1 MNYMPTKSRKW
12 LASGIATAVIA
23 SALSLF
29 TVAPASANSV
39 TSVTVSKPLRAT
51 TSNGITIATGRD
63 FGTSADDTTAL
74 IFQMDDSFSKAFSD
88 AGNTAADDT
97 AVWIRL
103 TERPLIAGT
112 TTYGAVKLWN
122 ISSEADRGN
131 GVASTT
137 LALNTWHVLH
147 DESIMPAD
155 GSDDTVTGDETRFA
169 VPFSVD
175 TDGAYTF
182 EYVINFSKTATPIV
196 GSTPVGI
203 NSFDPSGSF
212 TVTAYGAPTATV
224 TAAVTRSG
232 NQDDTITVTLTGGAL
247 AVGESFWMTD
257 DSTFDNAFRV
267 KAARANNYGTV
278 GGADEASDDTV
289 VVDDTRDWRKASDST
304 MTLTVVLDDTGVVT
318 PRAGVHTDLAGTIKI
333 WRNSGFVLPATKA
346 SAATTTLTASELV
359 NAVQSLD
366 ITAPSSNILEDDT
379 MGSGLYEGTWLKSAT
394 TSGST
399 TLSGTFQLTN
409 VADYGKSVQV
419 GLYSGAASSITASST
434 AISSSAIASSS
445 STGAGTWTFTIANQY
460 LDAADETVSV
470 LVGNPGATV
479 ASAGASPKA
488 YQLVA
493 KAATVTPVWTVNGI
507 TWKASEDFPGTL
519 IVAPGATISASVK
532 TVDQFGVAITGQS
545 VVLYTTTTDRNA
557 SKRVQSALSTATGTA
572 SASLIDAGTGISTT
586 TATTRDAIK
595 LTVVD
600 GLEDDS
606 VGSVETV
613 NVAYYSANTLTAPTT
628 NGVAAAAYDGEPVV
642 PGDGSTDAYSSNDRD
657 GAAYDDSLMKFDV
670 TSSVLGASVVF
681 TGTSGVR
688 FYSADTVA
696 PIAGSNI
703 GGTNTATV
711 ALKGTNKVVVDS
723 NSTTGV
729 ATVYWYCITAGTCTV
744 TATAGAATASASA
757 TYSSNAAFARNV
769 VDVKVNDVVG
779 TTGTSTADKKVKVS
793 FKVTDIF
800 GNAVK
805 TFGDTP
811 TVDVMVSGVGS
822 IDGLGSQG
830 TLKTGTDGTAQFYA
844 ASSAAGSMQ
853 ITLDGTGGQFA
864 GVASTTLGTSAAADK
879 KTVTITWSAAPAPE
893 VVYAAPTLTVTK
905 SGNKIILDGTA
916 VEGEGD
922 IIVYIKRVGT
932 TKWVEQAAT
941 IEVAAPGDYNGMR
954 IAPKSNVLIRVKQE
968 GTGKFSNQVVVLK

>member
-29 TVAPASANSV
+29 TVAPASADA
-39 TSVTVSKPLRAT
+39 TSFTVTVSKPARASETYSAGQNQGFGAGPDDSLALLFQFDESLVAGQADDSWLFRMTAGPTGAAVHIYDDST
-51 TSNGITIATGRD
+51 TDSLTNITVASNLNTFYRLASANQDGGNALNALFNAVHTSGYDDSI
-63 FGTSADDTTAL
+63 SADDSIIGMNINLTKVGTYSFDVIIDSDGNGAFTAGEL
-74 IFQMDDSFSKAFSD
+74 SKSFS
-88 AGNTAADDT
+88 
-97 AVWIRL
+97 V
-103 TERPLIAGT
+103 E
-112 TTYGAVKLWN
+112 
-122 ISSEADRGN
+122 
-131 GVASTT
+131 
-137 LALNTWHVLH
+137 
-147 DESIMPAD
+147 
-155 GSDDTVTGDETRFA
+155 
-169 VPFSVD
+169 
-175 TDGAYTF
+175 
-182 EYVINFSKTATPIV
+182 
-196 GSTPVGI
+196 
-203 NSFDPSGSF
+203 
-212 TVTAYGAPTATV
+212 AYGAPALTWSTSTGTGLV
-224 TAAVTRSG
+224 G
-232 NQDDTITVTLTGGAL
+232 KDDTLTLTLTGGSLGDNESIKVVDESTMNVTLSSLGVPTNPVLRNNAGGVL
-247 AVGESFWMTD
+247 AAGTTSESGDDTLTITGGTNAGWVKTGANTMTLSVLVTTSD
-257 DSTFDNAFRV
+257 TATDLT
-267 KAARANNYGTV
+267 GTV
-278 GGADEASDDTV
+278 GAYFDGGVGVSPSTLATAVEVTYTISTTV
-289 VVDDTRDWRKASDST
+289 WAIQD
-304 MTLTVVLDDTGVVT
+304 
-318 PRAGVHTDLAGTIKI
+318 
-333 WRNSGFVLPATKA
+333 
-346 SAATTTLTASELV
+346 
-359 NAVQSLD
+359 LD
-366 ITAPSSNILEDDT
+366 ITAPTTNIIEDDT
-379 MGSGLYEGTWLKSAT
+379 PATGTYSGQLLKSAT

-399 TLSGTFQLTN
+399 TVSGTYQLTN
-409 VADYGKSVQV
+409 VADYGKTTTVA
-419 GLYSGAASSITASST
+419 LYGDSESTVDVTDT
-434 AISSSAIASSS
+434 AISTLTVTSSSA
-445 STGAGTWTFTIANQY
+445 TGIGTFSFSVPNQY
-460 LDAADETVSV
+460 LDASGDTFTIYVGNVSV
-470 LVGNPGATV
+470 ANAAAG
-479 ASAGASPKA
+479 SAPKA
-488 YQLVA
+488 YELT
-493 KAATVTPVWTVNGI
+493 ATSANPTPVWTVNGL
-507 TWKASEDFPGTL
+507 TWKSSESFPGTL
-519 IVAPGATISASVK
+519 IAAVGGTITASVK
-532 TVDQFGVAITGQS
+532 AQDQYGNALTGQS
-545 VVLYTTTTDRNA
+545 IVLTTSSTQRNA
-557 SKRVQSALSTATGTA
+557 SKRVQSAVSGATGVVSVSMT
-572 SASLIDAGTGISTT
+572 DAGTAVSTT
-586 TATTRDAIK
+586 TATTRDAIT
-595 LTVVD
+595 LSLVD
-600 GLEDDS
+600 GLEDDT
-606 VGSVETV
+606 VGSTESVT
-613 NVAYYSANTLTAPTT
+613 VAYYTANTLTAPTT

-642 PGDGSTDAYSSNDRD
+642 PGDGTADAYSSADRD

-703 GGTNTATV
+703 GGTDNATT
-711 ALKGTNKVVVDS
+711 ALKGINKVVVAS
-723 NSTTGV
+723 NSTTGI
-729 ATVYWYCITAGTCTV
+729 ATVYWYCVTTGTCTV

-757 TYSSNAAFARNV
+757 TYSANAAFARNV

-805 TFGDTP
+805 TFGETP

-844 ASSAAGSMQ
+844 ASSTAGSMQ

-905 SGNKIILDGTA
+905 SGTKIILDGTA

>member
-29 TVAPASANSV
+29 TVAPASAAATTATGSI
-39 TSVTVSKPLRAT
+39 SKPVRAT
-51 TSNGITIATGRD
+51 AGDGFTVATGRTH
-63 FGTSADDTTAL
+63 GTGQDDTTAIIIQL
-74 IFQMDDSFSKAFSD
+74 DDSFSDAFAD
-88 AGNTAADDT
+88 GGATGADDT
-97 AVWIRL
+97 AVWARFTSSAPNAAGVANSGVVSYYQVQAADRSEEL
-103 TERPLIAGT
+103 TAINMSIGT
-112 TTYGAVKLWN
+112 WVKL
-122 ISSEADRGN
+122 DH
-131 GVASTT
+131 TH
-137 LALNTWHVLH
+137 LMH
-147 DESIMPAD
+147 AD
-155 GSDDTVTGDETRFA
+155 GTDDTVGGDDTRFA
-169 VPFSVD
+169 FPFSVNLSG
-175 TDGAYTF
+175 TYTI
-182 EYVINFSKTATPIV
+182 EYIVNFSVNNPGT
-196 GSTPVGI
+196 SPVGI
-203 NSFDPSGSF
+203 TGNDPSGSLTF
-212 TVTAYGAPTATV
+212 TAYGAPTASV
-224 TAAVTRSG
+224 TSAVTRTGSK
-232 NQDDTITVTLTGGAL
+232 DDTITVTLTGGSL
-247 AVGESFWMTD
+247 AVGEQFWMTD
-257 DSTFDNAFRV
+257 DSTFDSTFRV
-267 KAARANNYGTV
+267 KGARSNNYGTI

-289 VVDDTRDWRKASDST
+289 VVDDTRDWRMTAGNT
-304 MTLTVVLDDTGVVT
+304 QTLTIVLLDAVADTGDNT
-318 PRAGVHTDLAGTIKI
+318 GTVKI
-333 WRNSGFVLPATKA
+333 WRKAGYVLPATKA

-379 MGSGLYEGTWLKSAT
+379 MDSGRYEGTWLKSAT

-460 LDAADETVSV
+460 LDAADEIVSV

-479 ASAGASPKA
+479 ASAGASPKS
-488 YQLVA
+488 YQLTA

-557 SKRVQSALSTATGTA
+557 SKRVQSAVSTATGTA

-642 PGDGSTDAYSSNDRD
+642 PGDGSTDAYSSADRD

-711 ALKGTNKVVVDS
+711 ALKGTNKVVVASD
-723 NSTTGV
+723 STTGV

-757 TYSSNAAFARNV
+757 TYSTNAAFARNV

-805 TFGDTP
+805 TFGETP

-905 SGNKIILDGTA
+905 SGKKIILDGTA